1 MGSGAIRTQSWSGFA
16 TADRR
21 SGEAEATDPGS
32 STDECLQRESDRPE
46 PRRPSRGRYH
56 PAMAK
61 LLLNL
66 RHVLEDEADDVRAML
81 DGARIPYYETP
92 PSMWG
97 ISAGGIYV
105 RDNDD
110 VPRAK
115 RLMAE
120 YQAQRRER
128 VRAEHEAAVRAGT
141 AETFSSVLRNEPLRV
156 VLTVLAIIV
165 LLGLVALP
173 AYLLRG

>member
-1 MGSGAIRTQSWSGFA
+1 MTG
-16 TADRR
+16 R
-21 SGEAEATDPGS
+21 SPGVPS
-32 STDECLQRESDRPE
+32 RACVSKDRPWTASTPVGE
-46 PRRPSRGRYH
+46 RYH
-56 PAMAK
+56 SAMAK

-66 RHVLEDEADDVRAML
+66 RHVLEDEADDVRTML
-81 DGARIPYYETP
+81 DRAHIAYYETP

-105 RDNDD
+105 THDRDM
-110 VPRAK
+110 PEAK

-128 VRAEHEAAVRAGT
+128 VRAEHESAIRDGT
-141 AETFSSVLRNEPLRV
+141 AETFRTVLRNEPLRV
-156 VLTVLAIIV
+156 VLSVLAIVV

-173 AYLLRG
+173 AVLLRG